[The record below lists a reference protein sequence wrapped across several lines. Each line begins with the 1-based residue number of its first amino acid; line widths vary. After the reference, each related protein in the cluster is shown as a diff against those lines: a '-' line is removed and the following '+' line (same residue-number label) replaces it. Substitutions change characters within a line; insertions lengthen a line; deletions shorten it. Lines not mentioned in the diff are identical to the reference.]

1 MPNIYE
7 EYLCPVSRPC
17 WVVGRLPLGRI
28 GSPAG
33 PAHQQCSTPW
43 LAPRGSLTKRKM
55 MAEFF
60 FLPSLFYFLF
70 RPLPLVFL
78 NPHLFLHLFSFYYSV
93 FFFYNFFSFPTFY
106 FLILKDF
113 SFHKILVLFHYYWTM
128 DLRTRM
134 RIHIM
139 EGRMGGGLVR
149 ISRHVL
155 AVSPDTASRV
165 IFWTLRHWRVD
176 ALMPMITGVPSSG
189 VHTHMTLWGVC
200 LGPYK

>member
-17 WVVGRLPLGRI
+17 WVVGRPPPGRI

-70 RPLPLVFL
+70 RPLPLFFL
-78 NPHLFLHLFSFYYSV
+78 TLIYFFISSHFIILSSFSTI
-93 FFFYNFFSFPTFY
+93 FFFFPTFY

-113 SFHKILVLFHYYWTM
+113 SFHKILVLFHYYWPM

-149 ISRHVL
+149 ISRNIF
-155 AVSPDTASRV
+155 AVSPDTASGV